1 MRGTPMADKKKD
13 ISEGA
18 DRGSQAAGSVGAFF
32 KQLNWDI
39 VSFFPNSP
47 CARDKKKPKEKE

>member
-1 MRGTPMADKKKD
+1 MADKKKD

-18 DRGSQAAGSVGAFF
+18 DRGGKAAGSVGAFF

-47 CARDKKKPKEKE
+47 CARDKKTPKDQ

>member
-1 MRGTPMADKKKD
+1 MADKKKD

-18 DRGSQAAGSVGAFF
+18 DRGSRAAGSVGAFF

-47 CARDKKKPKEKE
+47 CAHDKKKPKEKE

>member
-1 MRGTPMADKKKD
+1 MADKKKD

-18 DRGSQAAGSVGAFF
+18 DRGSKAAGSVGAFF

-47 CARDKKKPKEKE
+47 CAHGKKKNKDKE